1 MDKNVFRYQNRDTK
15 IIYHKSIANI
25 KMDVNSSTTI
35 ETLILPSHQE
45 TMHLGLHEDFL
56 SQLTIKGKTFK

>member
-1 MDKNVFRYQNRDTK
+1 MDKDVFRYQNRDSN

-35 ETLILPSHQE
+35 ETLVILK
-45 TMHLGLHEDFL
+45 
-56 SQLTIKGKTFK
+56 I